1 MQAALWWSLEFPRGL
16 YALSAEQWRIRR
28 QWLRSGCFHGA
39 AVWRGRAPWP
49 DKLRRVLTRAGADWL
64 ALCFDDSHAAE
75 ALLGRNAG
83 LSPLALRRRGPTTCL
98 AIERSSAVAGGLAE
112 MGADAVRLAVG
123 GETASSIGE

>member
-49 DKLRRVLTRAGADWL
+49 DKLRRVLTRTGADWL
-64 ALCFDDSHAAE
+64 ALCFDDSQAAE
-75 ALLGRNAG
+75 ALLGEMQAYPLWRCDAGDQLLVWQLNAHRQWREG
-83 LSPLALRRRGPTTCL
+83 LLKWGRML
-98 AIERSSAVAGGLAE
+98 SA
-112 MGADAVRLAVG
+112 
-123 GETASSIGE
+123 

>member
-75 ALLGRNAG
+75 ALLGEMRAYPLWRCDAGDQLLVWQLNAHRQWREG
-83 LSPLALRRRGPTTCL
+83 LLKWGWML
-98 AIERSSAVAGGLAE
+98 SA
-112 MGADAVRLAVG
+112 
-123 GETASSIGE
+123 

>member
-16 YALSAEQWRIRR
+16 YALSSEQWRIRR

-75 ALLGRNAG
+75 ALLGEMRAYPLWRCDAGDQLLVWQLNAHRQWREG
-83 LSPLALRRRGPTTCL
+83 LLKWGRML
-98 AIERSSAVAGGLAE
+98 SA
-112 MGADAVRLAVG
+112 
-123 GETASSIGE
+123 